1 MARPS
6 PGTSTWP
13 TSGDTGDEGSPKAS
27 SHEHKG
33 ALGLPPVDCA
43 SQANTMAILDVLLQP
58 PPLPSVTDIAVTSPS
73 KQEFD
78 VEHISDPLP
87 DTSLGH
93 CDTI

>member
-6 PGTSTWP
+6 PGTSTWL

-43 SQANTMAILDVLLQP
+43 SQANTMAIFDVLQP
-58 PPLPSVTDIAVTSPS
+58 PPLPSVTDIVVTSPP

-78 VEHISDPLP
+78 VEHISDSLP

-93 CDTI
+93 YDTV